1 VFTHN
6 LIESLGDP
14 KTDLVTSFESLKD
27 KVQSEVKFDRK
38 ASQTPTIA
46 NKWDGDPLIISAKP
60 SSPRDLPSDEDSPY
74 TYKAFITGGMVKKT
88 PPPEI
93 KRQEAIQPIQQPQ
106 IQAPQIQQVQQTAIP
121 VIPTQ
126 QAVSQPTALPAP
138 QSHTTYSFNYGSRA
152 PEVQKKAAPVGKE
165 ADYWFKFGK

>member
-1 VFTHN
+1 M
-6 LIESLGDP
+6 
-14 KTDLVTSFESLKD
+14 LKD
-27 KVQSEVKFDRK
+27 KVQPEDKCDSK

-46 NKWDGDPLIISAKP
+46 NKWDDDPLIISAKP
-60 SSPRDLPSDEDSPY
+60 SSPRDLPSDEDSTY
-74 TYKAFITGGMVKKT
+74 TYKAFISGGMVKKT

-93 KRQEAIQPIQQPQ
+93 KRQEAIQPIQQTQ
-106 IQAPQIQQVQQTAIP
+106 IQAPQIQQVPQMQQTA
-121 VIPTQ
+121 IPTQ
-126 QAVSQPTALPAP
+126 QAVSSSPATLPAP